1 MLHVC
6 ITATLTSCFTPILVM
21 LQGRSISPVHRF
33 LTKSGEWVWMQMCIT
48 LLYIPNTNKPYAAT
62 HLFRVIKYVSAWLL
76 YTYKVSLCMCKPHD
90 VGYCSYIAQ
99 NFGNRKLWRF
109 TTNQPTFYLQKIY
122 PSWFAVAKQLIFY
135 VAIYQGF
142 LPPKFCAIQ
151 YMYVHTYRRS
161 CICIHSMKVLSDSI
175 IAVFYGSVDFYST
188 KVFT

>member
-109 TTNQPTFYLQKIY
+109 TTNQPTFYLNPANTNFLY
-122 PSWFAVAKQLIFY
+122 SNLPRFSTAKVLCY
-135 VAIYQGF
+135 TV
-142 LPPKFCAIQ
+142 
-151 YMYVHTYRRS
+151 YVHTYVRIYIATYV
-161 CICIHSMKVLSDSI
+161 CIRTMKVSSDNI
-175 IAVFYGSVDFYST
+175 IAILWFCGFLFSHQSFCIDSYC
-188 KVFT
+188 